1 MQMIRA
7 FLTKK
12 KYFYQISILGG
23 WNLVTIKVG
32 SINFR
37 TPRITS
43 TGSLLT
49 NCNTRKARSSSL
61 SWRVELEFS

>member
-1 MQMIRA
+1 MIRA
-7 FLTKK
+7 FSAKK

-49 NCNTRKARSSSL
+49 
-61 SWRVELEFS
+61 LEKLDLAH